1 MSLDKLMEQN
11 LGFLE
16 TIRKQNP
23 VDAFDMKDVA
33 FADEERQRRIKAGEA
48 NIEGLSKRRDEVL
61 RSFDEAL
68 AAEKS
73 ELERLYR
80 MAPETSDKANTA
92 LHAAVVAVKLKK
104 QK

>member
-1 MSLDKLMEQN
+1 MSLEKLMKHN
-11 LGFLE
+11 LDFLE
-16 TIRKQNP
+16 NIRKQNP

-33 FADEERQRRIKAGEA
+33 FADEERQRRIKSAEA
-48 NIEGLSKRRDEVL
+48 NLEGLATRRDEVL

-73 ELERLYR
+73 ELERLHR
-80 MAPETSDKANTA
+80 MAPETSDKAKSA
-92 LHAAVVAVKLKK
+92 LHAAVAAVKLKK

>member
-48 NIEGLSKRRDEVL
+48 NLEGLATRRDEVL

-80 MAPETSDKANTA
+80 MAPETSDKAKSA
-92 LHAAVVAVKLKK
+92 LHAAAAAVKLKK
-104 QK
+104 RK